1 MSATKEYYGP
11 WSADCH
17 AVQQAARGI
26 VAHYEGEA
34 WRGTQEEYRRRV
46 NKVAN
51 LIAAIPAML
60 KACGET
66 ASGEHWLSCPVSKP
80 SYTVASGEGC
90 TCCVSL
96 AHRAYLDAT
105 CGIGPAIAVDGPKQE
120 GGAV

>member
-1 MSATKEYYGP
+1 MSTK

-26 VAHYEGEA
+26 VAHYEGEVYEG
-34 WRGTQEEYRRRV
+34 WHDHRRKRVEE
-46 NKVAN
+46 VAN

-66 ASGEHWLSCPVSKP
+66 ASGEHWSSCPVSKP
-80 SYTVASGEGC
+80 SWKLSSDGGC

-105 CGIGPAIAVDGPKQE
+105 TGE
-120 GGAV
+120 LR